1 MIVSSY
7 SGARIAVLGAS
18 GFIGRWVARAL
29 TRAGADVVL
38 VVRDR
43 RSMERIADLYSI
55 RGEIAEVD
63 LMDRAAAITL
73 LERTRPAITFNLAG
87 YGVDPAERDERVMQ
101 RVNVDLIAALTD
113 AVAAGADSSWK
124 GQALVHAGSA
134 LEYGSTQGELSEE
147 SLMNPMGS
155 YGASKLAGTRLLTHR
170 ASELGVRAVTARLF
184 TVYGPGEHRGRLLPT
199 LIEAAKSGAPVSLT
213 EGRQERDFCY
223 VDDVADGLLRLGV
236 SDATGGETVNLA
248 SGRLT
253 SVRDFALAAARVLG
267 IPKERLEFGGQ
278 PVRDDEMWQGRVR
291 IDRLRQLVEWIPSTD
306 IEQGVRRTWEFESTQ
321 GATAP
326 ISTPTPGLT
335 QSMEHPDA
343 A

>member
-1 MIVSSY
+1 
-7 SGARIAVLGAS
+7 
-18 GFIGRWVARAL
+18 
-29 TRAGADVVL
+29 
-38 VVRDR
+38 
-43 RSMERIADLYSI
+43 
-55 RGEIAEVD
+55 
-63 LMDRAAAITL
+63 
-73 LERTRPAITFNLAG
+73 
-87 YGVDPAERDERVMQ
+87 
-101 RVNVDLIAALTD
+101 
-113 AVAAGADSSWK
+113 
-124 GQALVHAGSA
+124 
-134 LEYGSTQGELSEE
+134 
-147 SLMNPMGS
+147 MNPMGS

-223 VDDVADGLLRLGV
+223 VDDVANGLLRLGL

-253 SVRDFALAAARVLG
+253 SVRDFALTAARVLG
-267 IPKERLEFGGQ
+267 IPKERLEFGQQ

-291 IDRLRQLVEWIPSTD
+291 IDRLRQLVEWLPSTD
-306 IEQGVRRTWEFESTQ
+306 IEQGVRRTMEFESTQ

-326 ISTPTPGLT
+326 ISTLTPGLT
-335 QSMEHPDA
+335 QSLEHPDA